1 MRDLL
6 PKFLHYH
13 RMMLLEAFL
22 QKPQYADD
30 LDFLSFD
37 PQHLEQVLEVCSPS
51 QPSIDTGPSALE
63 FIWILKALLIMAMMP
78 GGRQRP

>member
-1 MRDLL
+1 MRDLH
-6 PKFLHYH
+6 PKCLHYH

-37 PQHLEQVLEVCSPS
+37 PQHLEQVLEVCSDNLPNL
-51 QPSIDTGPSALE
+51 Q
-63 FIWILKALLIMAMMP
+63 
-78 GGRQRP
+78 